1 MDRITN
7 GRRNIYIHGKSDVE
21 DLPVTGEVELPYV
34 RDIPPF
40 TPAHQ
45 DGPTLYP
52 GDVIAGVHDGE
63 VRFAWVIADSWDD
76 SVVVVP
82 LTEGY
87 PEAIDADT
95 FASQFIRLDEIHI
108 YGDIAS
114 EQAEPDVELDE
125 SRIRR
130 PQTDRLR

>member
-1 MDRITN
+1 MDRITD
-7 GRRNIYIHGKSDVE
+7 GRRNIFIHGDSDVE
-21 DLPVTGEVELPYV
+21 DLPLSGEPDLPYV
-34 RDIPPF
+34 RDIDPF

-52 GDVIAGVHDGE
+52 GDVVVGVHNGE
-63 VRFAWVIADSWDD
+63 IRFAWVITDKWDD

-87 PEAIDADT
+87 PEAVDGDS

-108 YGDIAS
+108 YGNVAS
-114 EQAEPDVELDE
+114 ENAEPDVELDA
-125 SRIRR
+125 SKIKR
-130 PQTDRLR
+130 PQTDRPR